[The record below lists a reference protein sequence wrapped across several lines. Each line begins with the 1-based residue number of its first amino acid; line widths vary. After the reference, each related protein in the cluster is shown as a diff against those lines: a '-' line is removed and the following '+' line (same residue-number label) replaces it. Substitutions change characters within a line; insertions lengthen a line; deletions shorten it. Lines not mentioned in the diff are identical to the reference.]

1 MVFSPLIH
9 YLVEALRACAHSS
22 HVPVALLSVLLAVT
36 AVGSVTVAV
45 LRSRG
50 VRSR

>member
-1 MVFSPLIH
+1 MFSPLIN
-9 YLVEALRACAHSS
+9 YLVEALHACAHSS
-22 HVPVALLSVLLAVT
+22 HVPVALLAVLLAVT
-36 AVGSVTVAV
+36 AAGSVTVAV